1 MTDTGIDTLFQEAVE
16 AIRKEERPRAK
27 EILTRLLKTDQ
38 NNLNYWIWMSAAVE
52 TAKERVYCLQ
62 TALRLDPENKTAK
75 RGLVL
80 LGALPPDESAQPFP
94 LNHPRAWEEQLI
106 LTFERAEERPPLL
119 SRPGMRLAGMGAM
132 GLLLCGVIFFMFIQ
146 PRIPQT
152 SVIPTFTFGPSPTFT
167 LTPTPLNFTPRA
179 SPTFIGPT
187 PLWALLTA
195 TYTPTPLYNLTP
207 REPQS
212 KDIVRAANDAY
223 EDGRWG
229 EVILYMEQIAT
240 AEPASADPYFFI
252 GEAHRFMEEYKE
264 ALEAYEKALDLNPNF
279 GPAYLGR
286 ARVHLALNPNTNVL
300 DDLDA
305 AIENAPDFLEARL
318 FRAAYLIDREKAE
331 DALEDLQ
338 AAEEI
343 NPGSP
348 LVHYEKARAY
358 LALEEYEDALA
369 SAQRANELDITLV
382 EDYLLLG
389 QAYDAL
395 DRIEEARNAL
405 VTYVTYA
412 EENVTTLFLAGK
424 FSFEEGDYE
433 TALEKLDASI
443 ELENNPEARYYRGLI
458 YIEMDR
464 AAEAVYELRVA
475 DLSFPESFDVQI
487 ALTEAYI
494 LYKEYGNAF
503 NQSAQAFALA
513 ETDEQRAQVYYWRAI
528 SLEKMGQLP
537 QAKRDW
543 EALLALPAEAVPAAW
558 RTEARKHVIALTT
571 PSPTPTITRTPTPSR
586 TPTPTHTPS
595 PTKSPTPTKPPTPS
609 PSPTP
614 E

>member
-16 AIRKEERPRAK
+16 AIRKGDRPRAK

-38 NNLNYWIWMSAAVE
+38 NNANYWVWMSASVE
-52 TAKERVYCLQ
+52 TAKERAYCLQ

-80 LGALPPDESAQPFP
+80 LGALPPDESVQPFP

-106 LTFERAEERPPLL
+106 LNFERAEERPPLL
-119 SRPGMRLAGMGAM
+119 SRPGVRLAGMSALGIV
-132 GLLLCGVIFFMFIQ
+132 LCGVVFFMFIQ
-146 PRIPQT
+146 PRLPRT

-167 LTPTPLNFTPRA
+167 LTPTPLNFTPRP
-179 SPTFIGPT
+179 SPTYIGPT
-187 PLWALLTA
+187 PLWALLPS
-195 TYTPTPLYNLTP
+195 TYTPTPLYNPTP

-212 KDIVRAANDAY
+212 KDIVRAANKAY
-223 EDGRWG
+223 ADGNWN
-229 EVILYMEQIAT
+229 EVILYMGQVAT
-240 AEPASADPYFFI
+240 AEPLAADPYYFI

-264 ALEAYEKALDLNPNF
+264 ALEAYEKALELNPNF

-286 ARVHLALNPNTNVL
+286 ARIHLALNPNTNVL

-318 FRAAYLIDREKAE
+318 FRAAYLIDRDKAE

-358 LALEEYEDALA
+358 LALEEYEDALD
-369 SAQRANELDITLV
+369 SAQRANELDLTLV

-395 DRIEEARNAL
+395 GQTEEARTAL

-443 ELENNPEARYYRGLI
+443 DLENNPEARYYRGLI

-487 ALTEAYI
+487 ALTHAYI

-503 NQSAQAFALA
+503 NQAAQAFALA
-513 ETDEQRAQVYYWRAI
+513 ETDE
-528 SLEKMGQLP
+528 
-537 QAKRDW
+537 
-543 EALLALPAEAVPAAW
+543 
-558 RTEARKHVIALTT
+558 
-571 PSPTPTITRTPTPSR
+571 
-586 TPTPTHTPS
+586 
-595 PTKSPTPTKPPTPS
+595 
-609 PSPTP
+609 
-614 E
+614 